1 MVVVLVRKEEEKMT
15 KTKSSPTD
23 GHRDIRD
30 RNSWS
35 GRRIGRIDDDD
46 IITGDGGAT
55 NQTDRKQEEEL
66 ASNPVSKL
74 SI

>member
-35 GRRIGRIDDDD
+35 GRRIGRVDDDV
-46 IITGDGGAT
+46 IAGDGGLPT
-55 NQTDRKQEEEL
+55 RQTG
-66 ASNPVSKL
+66 SKRR
-74 SI
+74 S